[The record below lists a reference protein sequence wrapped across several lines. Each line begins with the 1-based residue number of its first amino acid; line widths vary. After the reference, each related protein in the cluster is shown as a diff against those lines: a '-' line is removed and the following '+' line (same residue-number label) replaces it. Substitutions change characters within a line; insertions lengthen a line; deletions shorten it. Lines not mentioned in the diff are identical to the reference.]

1 VAVESGVLADEQQG
15 LRPRKWAI
23 SLRQNAE
30 NLGRYLRRA
39 QFVLAPNPYGATGIL
54 RARFNDA
61 VFMSLKH
68 RYLFASNEK
77 VGNSTL
83 RTTFQTLEAGGRLPP
98 GYQRFKRWT
107 GPLLQPSDV
116 REFSY
121 DLTDKTIRKFCV
133 VRHPYARLL
142 SCYRNKFEKS
152 GPKRR
157 GYRRA
162 MRDLGLSP
170 RQGSIS
176 FAEFVYAVADQ
187 PHTVMNAHWRIQFF
201 NTFMDLIS
209 YDEIIRLEH
218 LDERL
223 PSLIEEF
230 YPERANDPSSAVIQ
244 YKRNPR
250 PSELLV
256 DQYFNAELKAVVR
269 EAYRLDFQTL
279 GYAP

>member
-1 VAVESGVLADEQQG
+1 VAVEQALLAEGQPS
-15 LRPRKWAI
+15 RETRNWRI
-23 SLRQNAE
+23 SLGQSAE
-30 NLGRYLRRA
+30 NLARYLKRA

-54 RARFNDA
+54 RARFSDA
-61 VFMSLKH
+61 VFMSLKR

-83 RTTFQTLEAGGRLPP
+83 RTTFQTLEAGGHLPP

-116 REFSY
+116 RNFSY

-133 VRHPYARLL
+133 VRHPYARLV
-142 SCYRNKFEKS
+142 SCYRNKFEES

-170 RQGSIS
+170 RQESIS

-187 PHTVMNAHWRIQFF
+187 PHTVMNAHWRVQFF

-244 YKRNPR
+244 YKRSPK
-250 PSELLV
+250 PSELLI
-256 DQYFNAELKAVVR
+256 DQYFNAELKAIVR
-269 EAYRLDFQTL
+269 EAYRLDFQTF